1 MKNSDS
7 QDQGNNVK
15 SNYNTIFKGFCRHDH
30 QNIGNMQLIAFVAQ
44 YKVTDTIDRGQLIEK
59 ICNLIPS
66 PHNIFQA
73 EEGYL
78 CRFELDINVPVETEE
93 QEEALE
99 ITARKFVEH
108 NSELKG
114 EFQYLEIGRWEHP
127 QGQYLFDGGYS
138 NE

>member
-7 QDQGNNVK
+7 QNQRCFEESD
-15 SNYNTIFKGFCRHDH
+15 YNTIFKGFCR
-30 QNIGNMQLIAFVAQ
+30 QGAQSIGNMQLIAFVGQ
-44 YKVTDTIDRGQLIEK
+44 YKVTDTIDRVQLIEK
-59 ICNLIPS
+59 ICNLTPS
-66 PHNIFQA
+66 PHNIFHD

-93 QEEALE
+93 QQEALE
-99 ITARKFVEH
+99 IAARKFVEH

>member
-1 MKNSDS
+1 MENSDS
-7 QDQGNNVK
+7 QNQRNSVK
-15 SNYNTIFKGFCRHDH
+15 SNYNTIFKGFSRQDD
-30 QNIGNMQLIAFVAQ
+30 QSIGNMQLIAFVAQ
-44 YKVTDTIDRGQLIEK
+44 YKVTDTIDRTQLLEK
-59 ICNLIPS
+59 ICNLTPS
-66 PHNIFQA
+66 SHNIFQD

-78 CRFELDINVPVETEE
+78 CRFELDVNVPVETEE

-99 ITARKFVEH
+99 IAARIFVEN

-127 QGQYLFDGGYS
+127 QEQYLVNGGCS